1 MPSETNLRSSL
12 GREDFVDVRRYLA
25 ALRRNIP
32 LILGIIVVLT
42 GGVVAFSLLAS
53 KSYDATAQII
63 VDPQT
68 SAITSPDAATEQ
80 RQLATIQ
87 TLISSPTVLDP
98 AAKQLGLTRKELT
111 DAVTSTVDQNANLI
125 NITGTYGTASGA
137 ARIANSVTR
146 NFIAQE
152 AHIERARLQ
161 RAQ

>member
-42 GGVVAFSLLAS
+42 GGVLAFSLLAS
-53 KSYDATAQII
+53 KSYSSEAQII
-63 VDPQT
+63 VDTQP

-87 TLISSPTVLDP
+87 TLIESPTVLDP
-98 AAKQLGLTRKELT
+98 AAKETHRPRPELADSIT
-111 DAVTSTVDQNANLI
+111 SAVDENANLI
-125 NITGTYGTASGA
+125 SIVGSDPTPERA
-137 ARIANSVTR
+137 AQIANADTKT
-146 NFIAQE
+146 FIARE
-152 AHIERARLQ
+152 A
-161 RAQ
+161 

>member
-53 KSYDATAQII
+53 KSYNAESQII

-68 SAITSPDAATEQ
+68 SAITSPDAATQQ

-87 TLISSPTVLDP
+87 TLVESPTVRQG
-98 AAKQLGLTRKELT
+98 AARAPGRTRDEVSS
-111 DAVTSTVDQNANLI
+111 AISSTVDQDANLI
-125 NITGTYGTASGA
+125 TITGTDGTARGA
-137 ARIANSVTR
+137 AQI
-146 NFIAQE
+146 
-152 AHIERARLQ
+152 
-161 RAQ
+161 